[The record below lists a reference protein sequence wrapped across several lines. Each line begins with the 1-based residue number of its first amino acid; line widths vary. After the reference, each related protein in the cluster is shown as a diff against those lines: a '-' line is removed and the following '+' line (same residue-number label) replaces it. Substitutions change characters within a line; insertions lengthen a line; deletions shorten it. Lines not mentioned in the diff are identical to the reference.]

1 MQKMATYTTG
11 QNVMFL
17 LSAVWKHRRLLILNA
32 ILYAIVKAVESISL
46 LYFPKWILDVLLGR
60 ISIDLLIWL
69 FLGFAAVGIMP
80 FFSRMLYNKGF
91 AMIIQLRFILLE
103 SHQSA
108 CLSVEYEKMES
119 EDFENCV
126 YSSMRGVMNNTTG
139 AEGVLHRL
147 YEWPGYIATLFV
159 SIYALMQ
166 ANVVLC
172 LVALVVTT
180 ANYALGQHAATLK
193 GKSHKQLSDKE
204 RKTRYYSNIMKD
216 RETAKEV
223 RLPLVRAFLFERYDE
238 LRTQLAALKRQ
249 QGTIDLNADLISDL
263 IDAIKTAL
271 VYAYLAII
279 VYFKHITLSTMT
291 ISIGAMEEL
300 SGVISALLKDQRF
313 IKDQDHGISE
323 FRNFVDEND
332 RAMARTEDGTPIHS
346 IETIEFSHVYYKYA
360 NATEYAL
367 SDVCVTI
374 NRGQQLAIVGENG
387 AGKTTFI
394 KLLLGLYTPTSG
406 IILVNGEPLGSIR
419 LDDYRRSIS
428 ALFQDFHILAFTVA
442 ENIALSENDIDKSRA
457 RDALQK
463 VGMLERVDGL
473 PKAIDTAVTH
483 KIEDGGVEMS
493 GGEAQRLALSRALY
507 RNADMYVLDE
517 PSASLDPIAES
528 NMYDMIANTMSRN
541 TTIFVSHRLASTRF
555 CDEILFFDKGVIA
568 QRGTHEVL
576 MCQKG
581 GYATLYEAQANFYRS

>member
-1 MQKMATYTTG
+1 MRKREFYTTG
-11 QNVMFL
+11 QNMLFL
-17 LSAVWKHRRLLILNA
+17 LAAVWKYQRRLILNA
-32 ILYAIVKAVESISL
+32 IVYAIVKAVESFAL

-60 ISIDLLIWL
+60 LSTDLLIWL
-69 FLGFAAVGIMP
+69 FLGFAAVGILP

-108 CLSVEYEKMES
+108 CLSVDYEKMEA
-119 EDFENCV
+119 EDFENRV
-126 YSSMRGVMNNTTG
+126 YSAMRGVMNNTTG

-147 YEWPGYIATLFV
+147 YEWPGYLAALVV

-172 LVALVVTT
+172 LAALVVTT
-180 ANYALGQHAATLK
+180 VNYALGQRAAARK
-193 GKSHKQLSDKE
+193 GKSQKQLSDTE
-204 RKTRYYSNIMKD
+204 RKARYYSNIMKD

-238 LRTQLAALKRQ
+238 LRAQLAGLKRR
-249 QGTIDLNADLISDL
+249 QGTIDLNADLVSDV
-263 IDAIKTAL
+263 IDAIKKAL
-271 VYAYLAII
+271 VYGYLAMN
-279 VYFKHITLSTMT
+279 VYFQHITLSAMT

-300 SGVISALLKDQRF
+300 SGIISALLKDQRF
-313 IKDQDHGISE
+313 IKDQDHSISE
-323 FRNFVDEND
+323 FRNFVEEND
-332 RAMARTEDGTPIHS
+332 RAMAQAEGGTPIHR
-346 IETIEFSHVYYKYA
+346 IETIEFNHVYYKYA

-367 SDVCVTI
+367 KDVCVTI

-394 KLLLGLYTPTSG
+394 KLLLGLYTPSSG
-406 IILVNGEPLGSIR
+406 VILVNGEPLGSIR
-419 LDDYRRSIS
+419 REDYRRNIS
-428 ALFQDFHILAFTVA
+428 ALFQDFHILAFSVA
-442 ENIALSENDIDKSRA
+442 ENIALSEQDIDASRA

-463 VGMLERVDGL
+463 VGMLERVDAL
-473 PKAIDTAVTH
+473 PKGIDTAVTH

-507 RNADMYVLDE
+507 RHADMYVLDE
-517 PSASLDPIAES
+517 PSAALDPVAES
-528 NMYDMIANTMSRN
+528 NMYDMIANSMAQN

-568 QRGTHEVL
+568 QRGTHEAL
-576 MCQKG
+576 MRRRG
-581 GYATLYEAQANFYRS
+581 GYAALYEAQANFYRS